1 MDSVEEEKKKKRKSN
16 PKSRKKVSITAEEL
30 DEISTTEQTGTGEE
44 TTEKTV
50 EKTAENKQQQQEE
63 EEELEDELIISKPL
77 ISIGQEETK
86 ALLDTFDEQTLS
98 RYEVFRRAHLPKT
111 SMRRIVSNLV
121 GPVPAPVAIVVSGVA
136 KVFVGEIVEG
146 ALEVRD
152 ELKETGPC
160 TPDHI
165 RESFRRYQKRYKTM
179 SSRIY
184 SGVPSGSGGL
194 I

>member
-1 MDSVEEEKKKKRKSN
+1 MDSGEEEKKKKPN
-16 PKSRKKVSITAEEL
+16 PKSKKKVSIAAEDNEPVPA
-30 DEISTTEQTGTGEE
+30 TEQTAE
-44 TTEKTV
+44 TT
-50 EKTAENKQQQQEE
+50 EKTAENKQQQEE
-63 EEELEDELIISKPL
+63 EEEVEDELIISKPL
-77 ISIGQEETK
+77 MSIGQEETK

-121 GPVPAPVAIVVSGVA
+121 GPVPTPVAIVVSGVA

-146 ALEVRD
+146 ALEFRD